1 MNLSITPNQVTIFR
15 IIVAPL
21 IAICICVD
29 NLILAFI
36 LFVLAAISD
45 WYDGYLARQTSS
57 TSVFGRVF
65 DSIADKLLVS
75 GTILALVFTGRCGKE
90 LIFPILVIILREFF
104 IAGLREYLL
113 RVGESKPGIQDN
125 LMAATNLAR
134 IKTALQMAAIGMLI
148 IPRTFMHPYLGIL
161 GGLVLWIAAGISV
174 YTAWQ
179 YWKEARD
186 SVKAGMA

>member
-75 GTILALVFTGRCGKE
+75 GTLLALVFTGRCGKE